1 MRCLTYWVFLLPCM
15 PHALNKWQSADHRA
29 AWDSQQANPHH
40 LRAHLAADR
49 HGGSVQVFSDFCM
62 SDISQ
67 IYTTNPFFGAHGMIS
82 YPNEKLVAE
91 LSIILFLC
99 I

>member
-1 MRCLTYWVFLLPCM
+1 MRCLTFWVSLLPCM

-62 SDISQ
+62 SG
-67 IYTTNPFFGAHGMIS
+67 YF
-82 YPNEKLVAE
+82 PNLYN
-91 LSIILFLC
+91 
-99 I
+99 

>member
-1 MRCLTYWVFLLPCM
+1 MIQNRKDILNFLFYILYIIRMRCLTYWVFLLPCM

-62 SDISQ
+62 SDYSLDL
-67 IYTTNPFFGAHGMIS
+67 YN
-82 YPNEKLVAE
+82 
-91 LSIILFLC
+91 
-99 I
+99 